1 VWRQTPFDEEIVF
14 RTFRLALVAMCIIHA
29 FSSLHTILVL
39 DSDSHAAE
47 INPIT
52 RAMAEVHPLLLLFL
66 PPLCLILLCWAV
78 FRWDRLV
85 GLMAAGGCVGIAVC
99 DMLLH
104 VFMKS
109 RGVSVLV
116 GVTLLIIL
124 TVVGTGLVLVLM
136 ERIKAP
142 SIPPQTVIQVWTNYP
157 GYGGVAIVHASG
169 EGINNAYRA
178 DVLEETPMGTLLEN
192 IRWESI
198 ELRVNGVAVENEI
211 DMALV
216 TGEVESGVNPLP
228 AEGEA
233 LAISFEQGFLKV
245 GDEVEVI
252 YKPLGYKMAEAT
264 IPEPQ
269 PGRQYVD
276 TGIQLRAARLL
287 GRKDETV
294 SAMKNGEFAK
304 ARELAYEMEAIVR
317 DIHDNWLANS
327 EYLENDL
334 WELNRYMGDLV
345 DENLC
350 KTLIIIYERDL
361 PYLIN
366 ALELIETII
375 YNDLHADDPVLLAS
389 TSLEQI
395 ENAAYHSKMICEN
408 VGTVENLR
416 KASKYYD
423 HTKTLYQNMEILY
436 AIPGGFIQDLSRDL
450 YLPFIVPWV
459 EDMSLGIKNLSG
471 HFYLKLRVYNL
482 GTVRVENIV
491 GHMYVWLENEEGGR
505 GEDKANARFWPEWY
519 FEGTEEDSKYT
530 NFKKI
535 RIEDNWKGENALI
548 PTSKENESF
557 DMWQMLTWNFG
568 WPRFPLP
575 TKMEGQ
581 YWWVEEQDVV
591 ERLARHGVTYDL
603 TENNNPI
610 IEYFFHKTGT
620 VYAPYVG
627 EGKPPVKN
635 RGGNYLSE
643 GGKAVFAGDPL
654 VHSNAV
660 WERRYLNPG
669 GDYFTVTYDGGT
681 DFLVGDWGSLD
692 TNAQNQ
698 MQLADFYLYGYDTVW
713 NKKQE
718 LSAWAVGYMGSVC

>member
-1 VWRQTPFDEEIVF
+1 
-14 RTFRLALVAMCIIHA
+14 
-29 FSSLHTILVL
+29 
-39 DSDSHAAE
+39 
-47 INPIT
+47 
-52 RAMAEVHPLLLLFL
+52 MAVT
-66 PPLCLILLCWAV
+66 CLIIITVL
-78 FRWDRLV
+78 
-85 GLMAAGGCVGIAVC
+85 AGGVAIVA
-99 DMLLH
+99 LA
-104 VFMKS
+104 K
-109 RGVSVLV
+109 
-116 GVTLLIIL
+116 
-124 TVVGTGLVLVLM
+124 
-136 ERIKAP
+136 IKAP

-245 GDEVEVI
+245 GDKVEVI

-264 IPEPQ
+264 VPEPQ

-287 GRKDETV
+287 GRKDDTV
-294 SAMKNGEFAK
+294 SAMKNREFAK

-350 KTLIIIYERDL
+350 KTLIIIYEGDL

-375 YNDLHADDPVLLAS
+375 YDDLHADDPVLLAS

-423 HTKTLYQNMEILY
+423 HTKTLLQNMEILY

-459 EDMSLGIKNLSG
+459 ESMSLDTDGL
-471 HFYLKLRVYNL
+471 HLKLRVYNL

-491 GHMYVWLENEEGGR
+491 GHMYVWVENEQGS
-505 GEDKANARFWPEWY
+505 GEDASDSRFWPEWY
-519 FEGTEEDSKYT
+519 FHSTGTDSDGDG
-530 NFKKI
+530 FCEI
-535 RIEDNWKGENALI
+535 VIEDDWKGENALI

-557 DMWQMLTWNFG
+557 DLWEMLTWNFG
-568 WPRFPLP
+568 WPRFPYP

-581 YWWVEEQDVV
+581 YWWVGEHDVV

-627 EGKPPVKN
+627 EGKPPVQD

-654 VHSNAV
+654 THEKAN
-660 WERRYLNPG
+660 WDRRYLEPG
-669 GDYFTVTYDGGT
+669 GDYFVVTYDGT
-681 DFLVGDWGSLD
+681 DFLVGDWGTLNLNID
-692 TNAQNQ
+692 DQ
-698 MQLADFYLYGYDTVW
+698 MQLTDFYLYGYDTTW
-713 NKKQE
+713 NKRQE
-718 LSAWAVGYMGSVC
+718 LSAWAIGYMDSVCG